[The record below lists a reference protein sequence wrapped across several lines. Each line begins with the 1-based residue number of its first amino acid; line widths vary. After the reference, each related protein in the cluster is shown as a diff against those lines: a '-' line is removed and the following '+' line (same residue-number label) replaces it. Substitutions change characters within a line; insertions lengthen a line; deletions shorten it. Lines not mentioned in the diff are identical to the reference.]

1 MCLAKTKALISSAVT
16 AQLICIFVS
25 THADCWFS
33 GVEAHILKATVYFGI
48 MYQESELGV
57 DIFLLL
63 DTLRVKASVLGVT
76 YWYQLSLL
84 QQFQM

>member
-1 MCLAKTKALISSAVT
+1 M
-16 AQLICIFVS
+16 
-25 THADCWFS
+25 
-33 GVEAHILKATVYFGI
+33 YFGI